1 MKTIFVCSLIFV
13 LSVPHSHGQWY
24 VRKYNVSDISF
35 LTREQLDQS
44 LVNSRDKLG
53 GAAIFAGIGGAL
65 VLGGIYALHHE
76 PDEEASVI
84 DEILSSDFMGK
95 TYIVTGTGI
104 AIGGAIACFTLLGR
118 ISRIKLTLYENF
130 PSQGSLTISPD
141 LIRYHYNRSGCPGFR
156 LTYRF

>member
-1 MKTIFVCSLIFV
+1 MKTIFVCSLI
-13 LSVPHSHGQWY
+13 LILCTTHSNGQWY

-35 LTREQLDQS
+35 LTKEQLDQS
-44 LVNSRDKLG
+44 LVNSKDKLG
-53 GAAIFAGIGGAL
+53 GSVVFIGIGGAL

-76 PDEEASVI
+76 PDEEASII

-130 PSQGSLTISPD
+130 PSRESLTISPD
-141 LIRYHYNRSGCPGFR
+141 LIRYNCNRSGCPGCR